1 MITGQAPDNQM
12 SCRPLITLTP
22 ASLLYEVAA
31 AVCRACKPA
40 RFYVPKPLDNPQL
53 SQLSGR
59 VVVVARQQG
68 VGIFI
73 SQKRKLEFRVA
84 YPKTID

>member
-1 MITGQAPDNQM
+1 M

-22 ASLLYEVAA
+22 ASLLYEVTA

-59 VVVVARQQG
+59 VVVVVARQQG